1 MFYELDV
8 VAFYAAQQ
16 EYPIFLRHLS
26 NNNNVT
32 GKKVQ
37 FHTTY
42 YKLGRFLATITQTT
56 IKFNPN
62 ELLYIPYM
70 LIKKYLHLYIREY

>member
-8 VAFYAAQQ
+8 MAFYAAQQ

-26 NNNNVT
+26 NNNNNNVT
-32 GKKVQ
+32 CKKVQ

-42 YKLGRFLATITQTT
+42 YKFGRFLATITQKT
-56 IKFNPN
+56 I
-62 ELLYIPYM
+62 
-70 LIKKYLHLYIREY
+70 